1 MNTPLWPLVDLHCH
15 IEGAAPPDL
24 IRKLAARN
32 GVRLP
37 DDIFDADGHYRWTN
51 FQHFMGAYDVACTA
65 ICTPQDYYDL
75 TYSYYSNAA
84 AVGLIYGEVFI
95 SADHGAN
102 GGIDY
107 PDMVQ
112 AMAEGLGK
120 ASEESGVQGRFI
132 LTAIRHYGIEKCEA
146 TAKQVHQN
154 PHKLVTGFGMAGDE
168 TTGQPADYA
177 RAFDI
182 ARDAELGLTVHAG
195 EVCGAHSVRNALEA
209 LRPSRIGHGVQ
220 AVTDADLLR
229 RLAGEGIVLEVCPG
243 SNIKVGVYDEYA
255 QSPIRHLH
263 DAGVKLAL
271 GSDDPPYF
279 HTDIANEY
287 AQVQRAF
294 ALSDDEMRAISQTGV
309 EAAFCDEATRAG
321 LLGKIQ
327 VSG

>member
-15 IEGAAPPDL
+15 IEGAAPAEL
-24 IRKLAARN
+24 IRELAARN

-37 DDIFDADGHYRWTN
+37 DHIFDENGHYRWTN
-51 FQHFMGAYDVACTA
+51 FQHFLGAYDAACAA
-65 ICTPQDYYDL
+65 IRTPQDYYDL
-75 TYSYYSNAA
+75 TYRYYRAAA

-120 ASEESGVQGRFI
+120 AREESGVQGRFI

-146 TAKQVHQN
+146 TARQAHRH

-168 TTGQPADYA
+168 TTGHPADYT

-195 EVCGAHSVRNALEA
+195 EVCGALSVRNALEA

-220 AVTDADLLR
+220 AVTDDDLLR
-229 RLAGEGIVLEVCPG
+229 RLAGEGVVLEVCPG
-243 SNIKVGVYDEYA
+243 SNIKVGVYDEYG
-255 QSPIRHLH
+255 QSPIRHLR

-294 ALSDDEMRAISQTGV
+294 DFSDDDMRTISHTGI
-309 EAAFCDEATRAG
+309 EAAFCDDQTKAD
-321 LLGKIQ
+321 LLARL
-327 VSG
+327 SP

>member
-1 MNTPLWPLVDLHCH
+1 MNTQLRPLVDLHCH

-37 DDIFDADGHYRWTN
+37 DDIFDADGQYRWTN
-51 FQHFMGAYDVACTA
+51 FQHFLGAYDVACTA
-65 ICTPQDYYDL
+65 IRTPQDYYDL
-75 TYSYYSNAA
+75 SYSYFSNAA
-84 AVGLIYGEVFI
+84 ALGLIYAEVFI
-95 SADHGAN
+95 SADHGGN

-120 ASEESGVQGRFI
+120 AREESGVQGRFI

-168 TTGQPADYA
+168 TTGQPTDYA

-195 EVCGAHSVRNALEA
+195 EVCGAQSVRNALEA
-209 LRPSRIGHGVQ
+209 LRPSRIGYGVQ
-220 AVTDADLLR
+220 AISDADLLR
-229 RLAGEGIVLEVCPG
+229 RLAGEGVVLEVCPG
-243 SNIKVGVYDEYA
+243 SNIKIGVYGTYG
-255 QSPIRHLH
+255 QSPIKRLQ

-287 AQVQRAF
+287 TQVQRAF
-294 ALSDDEMRAISQTGV
+294 TLSDDDMRAISRTAIK
-309 EAAFCDEATRAG
+309 AAFCDDQTKAY
-321 LLGKIQ
+321 LLAKL
-327 VSG
+327 SP

>member
-1 MNTPLWPLVDLHCH
+1 MSIPLVDLHCH

-51 FQHFMGAYDVACTA
+51 FQHFMGAYDAACAA

-84 AVGLIYGEVFI
+84 AQGLIYAEVFI

-120 ASEESGVQGRFI
+120 AREESGVQGRFI
-132 LTAIRHYGIEKCEA
+132 LTAIRHYGVEKCEA
-146 TAKQVHQN
+146 TAKQAHHH

-168 TTGQPADYA
+168 TTGQPADYT

-195 EVCGAHSVRNALEA
+195 EVCGALSVDNALEA

-220 AVTDADLLR
+220 AVTDTDLLR
-229 RLAGEGIVLEVCPG
+229 RLAGEGVVLEVCPG
-243 SNIKVGVYDEYA
+243 SNIKVGVYGAYA
-255 QSPIRHLH
+255 QSPIKRLH
-263 DAGVKLAL
+263 EAGVKLAL

-287 AQVQRAF
+287 AQVQKAF
-294 ALSDDEMRAISQTGV
+294 GFCDEDVRAISRTAI
-309 EAAFCDEATRAG
+309 EAAFCDDQTKAD
-321 LLGKIQ
+321 LLAKLR
-327 VSG
+327 S